1 MTIHPHLR
9 NWLIFLTVMLLLI
22 TIGVSVN
29 GRNRISVVENAL
41 GNIVRPVQRVLIQA
55 SNYVAE
61 TTYPIRNV
69 FHLSKENQV
78 LKETLLETQRELIR
92 QTMLQEEYNDLR
104 DLRKA
109 LNYAQRNDI
118 NNYLTANVVA
128 RDPGNWYGLF
138 VIDMG
143 LEQGVTENAM
153 VFNGSGLIGQVFEVG
168 DQWSKVITVIDN
180 RGTVS
185 FQILDDVRNF
195 DGVVSGLSEDTLE
208 GHLFDPKGEIF
219 AGDQL
224 VTSGLGVY
232 PKGIMIGQVTEVV
245 EDKDTLLKTIRVK
258 PNVDFKNIDRV
269 FVIPQKNTLIE

>member
-41 GNIVRPVQRVLIQA
+41 GNVVRPIQKVLIQA

-69 FHLSKENQV
+69 FHLSKENKV
-78 LKETLLETQRELIR
+78 LKDTLLETQRELIR

-104 DLRKA
+104 ELRKA

>member
-9 NWLIFLTVMLLLI
+9 NWLIFITVLLLVI

-29 GRNRISVVENAL
+29 GRERLSIVEDAIGTL
-41 GNIVRPVQRVLIQA
+41 VRPVQKVLTQA
-55 SNYVAE
+55 SDWVAT

-69 FHLSKENQV
+69 FRLAKENDA
-78 LKETLLETQRELIR
+78 LKAALLDAQRELIK
-92 QTMLQEEYNDLR
+92 QTMLQEEYNDLK

-118 NNYLTANVVA
+118 NNYLTADVIA

-138 VIDMG
+138 VIDSG
-143 LEQGVTENAM
+143 LADGITENAM

-168 DQWSKVITVIDN
+168 ENWAKVITLIDN

-185 FQILDDVRNF
+185 FQILDDQRNF
-195 DGVVSGLSEDTLE
+195 DGVVSGISETLLE
-208 GHLFDPKGEIF
+208 GYLFDPEGQIF
-219 AGDQL
+219 PGDQL

-232 PKGIMIGQVTEVV
+232 PKGVMIGEVVEVV

-269 FVIPQKNTLIE
+269 FVIPQKNTMIE